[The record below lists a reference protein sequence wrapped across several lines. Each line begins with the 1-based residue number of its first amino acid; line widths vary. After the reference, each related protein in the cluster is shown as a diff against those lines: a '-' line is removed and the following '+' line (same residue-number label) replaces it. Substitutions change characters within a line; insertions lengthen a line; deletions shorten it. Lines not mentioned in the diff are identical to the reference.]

1 MMRTLFMA
9 ALLALLSI
17 QTATGAEIQKVR
29 VFAGDEHARII
40 VLNSDTITG
49 LETRSSP
56 ATSTA
61 PARATLLL
69 PGAAMGK
76 TVQPRIPIGKAGIK
90 QIQIVQDQQCIDR

>member
-9 ALLALLSI
+9 ALLAFLSI

-61 PARATLLL
+61 RPFSHESQSEKLASNRYRLFRLVTDCSSRSSLMMHVA
-69 PGAAMGK
+69 
-76 TVQPRIPIGKAGIK
+76 
-90 QIQIVQDQQCIDR
+90 